1 MGTKNHESADGRRD
15 RPRTAWAKLVS
26 AAMVFGVALACGRN
40 ETQKPGGA
48 PMAQALPTRSGNRP
62 PVVESVRLEPANPK
76 PNDRV
81 RAIAKGSDPD
91 GDPVEFKY
99 LWRIDGRPLSGT
111 TSEVDIGG
119 VAKGSRVEVTVI
131 GNDGHL
137 ESQPVVAVATVGNQP
152 PELMGVQLEAPGG
165 IHAGTPLVANPQAQD
180 PDGDPISYHYTW
192 WVNGQE
198 AGGDEPSL
206 DTSKLRRGDTV
217 KVRVVAT
224 DGMAESDAV
233 ESLPLSVG
241 NAPPK
246 ITSSPGGLDRDGV
259 FRYTVEAVDP
269 DGDQN
274 LRYRLVK
281 GPEGMTMDSLTGV
294 VQWKPTATQ
303 TGKQAVEVTVEDP
316 QGASTSQ
323 RFELTVGVDQVQ
335 AAPAPGTPSPKAA
348 PAPLASGAGSSGT
361 MATGSPE
368 PTRTGGAPV
377 PKAQRTQPPAA
388 ASDDA
393 DEEAAAPASP
403 QPSHP
408 VYRHHGAPT
417 AAPGAAPAEG
427 ESAE

>member
-1 MGTKNHESADGRRD
+1 
-15 RPRTAWAKLVS
+15 
-26 AAMVFGVALACGRN
+26 
-40 ETQKPGGA
+40 
-48 PMAQALPTRSGNRP
+48 MAQAPVTRSGNSP
-62 PVVESVRLEPANPK
+62 PIVESVRLEPANPK

-99 LWRIDGRPLSGT
+99 LWRIDGRALSTT
-111 TSEVDIGG
+111 TSEVEIGG

-152 PELMGVQLEAPGG
+152 PELMGVQLQAPGG
-165 IHAGTPLVANPQAQD
+165 IHVGTQLVANPQAQD

-198 AGGDEPSL
+198 AGRDEPSL
-206 DTSKLRRGDTV
+206 DTSKLRRGDTI

-224 DGMAESDAV
+224 DGTAESDAV
-233 ESLPLSVG
+233 ESQPLSVG

-246 ITSSPGGLDRDGV
+246 ITSNPGGLDRDGV

-274 LRYRLVK
+274 LRYHLVK

-294 VQWKPTATQ
+294 VQWRPTATQ
-303 TGKQAVEVTVEDP
+303 TGKQAVEITVEDP

-323 RFELTVGVDQVQ
+323 RFELTVGPDQAQ
-335 AAPAPGTPSPKAA
+335 AAAAPGTETSPPKAGTA
-348 PAPLASGAGSSGT
+348 PQGNTPAPIASGAGASGT
-361 MATGSPE
+361 SADATHSPE

-377 PKAQRTQPPAA
+377 PKAARTQPPAA
-388 ASDDA
+388 SGDDTDA
-393 DEEAAAPASP
+393 EAAAPASP
-403 QPSHP
+403 QPSRP
-408 VYRHHGAPT
+408 YYRHHGAP
-417 AAPGAAPAEG
+417 PGAAQPAQAPADG
-427 ESAE
+427 AD